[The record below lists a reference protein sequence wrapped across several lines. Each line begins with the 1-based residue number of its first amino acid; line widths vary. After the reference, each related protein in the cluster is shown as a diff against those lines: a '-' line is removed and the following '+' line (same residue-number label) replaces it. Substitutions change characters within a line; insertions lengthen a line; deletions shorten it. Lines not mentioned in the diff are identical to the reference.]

1 MQSMTILFLCPSTF
15 KYWDHLWLKSVL
27 HIWLADKQ
35 RTSSSRTMR
44 NVTEDS
50 SSCFRLSLEVVL
62 FLDSLR
68 VWMSMYVILHWSRR
82 EVLTEWSWAL
92 PILPVLIEGNKE
104 EEKRR
109 RQWVS
114 PPFCSL
120 RAYHHPASVCA
131 ELDTKMCE
139 EALLNYEQE
148 QVMPLPL
155 QNWLLEID
163 SELLVQSWIYSNV
176 EDTTKELAGQ
186 FSI

>member
-68 VWMSMYVILHWSRR
+68 VWMSMYVIY
-82 EVLTEWSWAL
+82 TGA
-92 PILPVLIEGNKE
+92 
-104 EEKRR
+104 EEKSWQNEAEHCQFSQSQLRGTKRR
-109 RQWVS
+109 KRGEDNE
-114 PPFCSL
+114 
-120 RAYHHPASVCA
+120 YHHLFVHSGPTTIQLQCV
-131 ELDTKMCE
+131 
-139 EALLNYEQE
+139 LNWTQRC
-148 QVMPLPL
+148 VKKHC
-155 QNWLLEID
+155 
-163 SELLVQSWIYSNV
+163 WIMN
-176 EDTTKELAGQ
+176 KNK
-186 FSI
+186 